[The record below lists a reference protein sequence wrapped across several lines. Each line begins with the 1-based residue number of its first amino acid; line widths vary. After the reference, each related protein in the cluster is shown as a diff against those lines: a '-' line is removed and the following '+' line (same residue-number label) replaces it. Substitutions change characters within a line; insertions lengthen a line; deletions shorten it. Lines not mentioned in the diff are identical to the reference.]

1 MLCMCKGTQSQENF
15 LLSKLNNEFQHLL
28 SNVKCSFPQ
37 VYSYASHAV
46 SLPAVSSTPSRVHL
60 NPSAVYLNSHTKQHT
75 VLNTVQL
82 TPSKQFPG
90 VRKEQA
96 RAMTDDINI
105 PNSSVMLKVLFNNK
119 KLALDAV
126 MEGLDGHFLK
136 TVIIPYILRKH
147 NNSLLEI
154 GMDMVVNFS
163 ISQKSYQTVL
173 RNKIGATLKDIF
185 GYNIFPTTED
195 LFSKINNTKD
205 ILQNVVELQ
214 FSGPN
219 YCGTIAGFVNV
230 KKSLEWLLSKKV
242 FDGLV
247 NPERKQIVVYSYT
260 DAFPWMQWSRFFSGE
275 SAIRLRVVNVSNT
288 LSSIITVGSWLG
300 PDDFEYVAFLGTSIY
315 KQLTSLKVSVS
326 EVRRLVL
333 KFGV

>member
-1 MLCMCKGTQSQENF
+1 MQRHPVTGEF
-15 LLSKLNNEFQHLL
+15 VVSKLNDEFQHLL
-28 SNVKCSFPQ
+28 SNVKC
-37 VYSYASHAV
+37 YSYASHAV

-60 NPSAVYLNSHTKQHT
+60 NPSAVYLNSHVKQHA

-82 TPSKQFPG
+82 TPSRQFPG

-105 PNSSVMLKVLFNNK
+105 PNSSVMLRVLFNNK

-126 MEGLDGHFLK
+126 MEELDGHFLK

-163 ISQKSYQTVL
+163 ISQKSYQTVV

-195 LFSKINNTKD
+195 LFPKLNNTKD
-205 ILQNVVELQ
+205 ILQNAVELQ
-214 FSGPN
+214 FSEPN

-275 SAIRLRVVNVSNT
+275 SAIRVRVLNVSNT
-288 LSSIITVGSWLG
+288 LSSSITVGSWLG
-300 PDDFEYVAFLGTSIY
+300 PDDFEHVASLGTSIY
-315 KQLTSLKVSVS
+315 KQLTSL
-326 EVRRLVL
+326 
-333 KFGV
+333 

>member
-1 MLCMCKGTQSQENF
+1 M
-15 LLSKLNNEFQHLL
+15 
-28 SNVKCSFPQ
+28 
-37 VYSYASHAV
+37 
-46 SLPAVSSTPSRVHL
+46 
-60 NPSAVYLNSHTKQHT
+60 KQHT

-105 PNSSVMLKVLFNNK
+105 SNSSVMLKVLFNNK

-126 MEGLDGHFLK
+126 MEELDGQFLK

-163 ISQKSYQTVL
+163 VSQKLYQTVV

-195 LFSKINNTKD
+195 LFSIINNTKD
-205 ILQNVVELQ
+205 ILQNAVELQ
-214 FSGPN
+214 FSEPN
-219 YCGTIAGFVNV
+219 YCGTIAGLVNV
-230 KKSLEWLLSKKV
+230 KKKS
-242 FDGLV
+242 
-247 NPERKQIVVYSYT
+247 
-260 DAFPWMQWSRFFSGE
+260 
-275 SAIRLRVVNVSNT
+275 
-288 LSSIITVGSWLG
+288 
-300 PDDFEYVAFLGTSIY
+300 
-315 KQLTSLKVSVS
+315 
-326 EVRRLVL
+326 
-333 KFGV
+333 